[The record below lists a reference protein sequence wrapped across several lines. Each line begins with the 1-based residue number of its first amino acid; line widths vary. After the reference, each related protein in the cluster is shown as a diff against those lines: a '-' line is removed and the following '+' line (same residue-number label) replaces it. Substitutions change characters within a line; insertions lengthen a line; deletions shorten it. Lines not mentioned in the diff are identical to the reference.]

1 MKPRWI
7 TEHIA
12 KTLDG
17 EPLLVVNV
25 FAEGENKETVKR
37 ESKVFTH
44 ERKLVLVE
52 GGRELEQENKK
63 CKECGIEI
71 HPNNSFGMCESCCE
85 THFEKLG

>member
-37 ESKVFTH
+37 ESMVYTH
-44 ERKLVLVE
+44 KRELVLVE
-52 GGRELEQENKK
+52 
-63 CKECGIEI
+63 
-71 HPNNSFGMCESCCE
+71 
-85 THFEKLG
+85 

>member
-44 ERKLVLVE
+44 KRKLVLVE
-52 GGRELEQENKK
+52 NRV
-63 CKECGIEI
+63 
-71 HPNNSFGMCESCCE
+71 S
-85 THFEKLG
+85 